1 VKNRGGCWM
10 KKIVV
15 GGQIDK
21 EEVKALVLQYGL
33 PEDSVEVKSDLDAAM
48 AIKSGTADYYIGAC
62 NTGGGGALAMA
73 LALLGRD
80 NCVTVSM
87 PGKIMPEE
95 EIRENVRSGKKAFGF
110 TAQHKNDVIPIIMEE
125 LNKI

>member
-1 VKNRGGCWM
+1 M

-21 EEVKALVLQYGL
+21 DEVKKLVEAYSQG
-33 PEDSVEVKSDLDAAM
+33 EFEVSVKSDLEAAM
-48 AIKSGTADYYIGAC
+48 AVKNGQADFYIGAC

-73 LALLGRD
+73 IALLGRE
-80 NCVTVSM
+80 NTVTLSM
-87 PGKIMPEE
+87 PGSVMSEE

-110 TAQHKNDVIPIIMEE
+110 TAQHKEFIVPIVIDE
-125 LNKI
+125 LKNN

>member
-1 VKNRGGCWM
+1 M

-110 TAQHKNDVIPIIMEE
+110 TAQHKNDVLPIIMEE

>member
-1 VKNRGGCWM
+1 M

-87 PGKIMPEE
+87 PGKIMREE

-110 TAQHKNDVIPIIMEE
+110 TAQHKNDVVPIIMEE